1 MFRSSSWY
9 FLYKT
14 KFTYC
19 LKKGILLFFSSTRNV
34 HSQNQVGRDV
44 ADSDQEG

>member
-19 LKKGILLFFSSTRNV
+19 LKKNPVVFSSTRNV